1 MNVTAES
8 GVGLN
13 LIHAKFGVAHFSG
26 AILGS
31 AHPHVI
37 PAQAGILD
45 FASARMDS
53 RLHGNDMD
61 FPR

>member
-1 MNVTAES
+1 MAQQSN
-8 GVGLN
+8 
-13 LIHAKFGVAHFSG
+13 
-26 AILGS
+26 
-31 AHPHVI
+31 VI

-61 FPR
+61 TYPLKMSTYLLEIIIRLSYKSIIK